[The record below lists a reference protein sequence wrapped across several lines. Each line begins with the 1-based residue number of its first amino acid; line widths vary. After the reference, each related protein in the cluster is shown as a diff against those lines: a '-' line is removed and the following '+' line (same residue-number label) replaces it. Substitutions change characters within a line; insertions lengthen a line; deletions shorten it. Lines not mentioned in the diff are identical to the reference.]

1 MPRALRLGANPPFQR
16 VEETKGA
23 CKKARLFAI
32 VRVFCCVAASWVSQ
46 NAKNIYVVQ
55 WIPACAGMTNTCHP
69 RPDRGAMPS
78 SMVNTRLC
86 GYDKEHRWYAQD
98 KAGMTKSKVRLGN
111 IRTTHLLA

>member
-1 MPRALRLGANPPFQR
+1 MQKSTLVRNCTGVFVALQQVGCLKMQ
-16 VEETKGA
+16 K
-23 CKKARLFAI
+23 
-32 VRVFCCVAASWVSQ
+32 
-46 NAKNIYVVQ
+46 IYVVQ